1 MQVVDVGEERWLEFL
16 RRTQRAFQHGRR
28 TTEADLA
35 PRRERFA
42 RQRLSGVIDDGRLVA
57 TFRSWDAPVTVPGAS
72 VVTDMVSSVTVE
84 PTRRRRG
91 LLTAMMTADLTR
103 AHGAGTVMAMLL
115 ASEAS
120 IYGRFGFGVAS
131 EMVDWRVTLPA
142 PLGHLPPGADDV
154 RVELAEDADLLEI
167 APAVHAAARTG
178 QPGAWAM
185 EAGAWRIMLGAVEVP
200 GEDADRLRPALVA
213 HAGGRVVGYARY
225 RLPETYEQNQFRSEL
240 TVDDLAATG
249 PAALAALWRQLLS
262 MDLVATV
269 TAEHRPSGDLL
280 PELLADRR
288 RAFPVERSDCYWVRL
303 LDVGAALAARRWS
316 APVDVVVEVTDP
328 LGLSGGRW
336 RVSVADVAT
345 GGPAAAAPLGAGAAG
360 EGAGTAGRT
369 TIPAAPGLPAEVTAT
384 GAPPDVTLDV
394 ATLSATYLGE
404 TPLARL
410 HAVGRV
416 VEHAPGS
423 VRRLSAALL
432 WEATTSPTLH
442 GF

>member
-1 MQVVDVGEERWLEFL
+1 MPENPAPVTLVDVGEDRWLEFL
-16 RRTQRAFQHGRR
+16 RRTDRAFQGTR
-28 TTEADLA
+28 TMGEADLE

-42 RQRLSGVIDDGRLVA
+42 RQRLSGIDDGGRLVA
-57 TFRSWDAPVTVPGAS
+57 TFRTWDADVTVPGAT

-91 LLTAMMTADLTR
+91 HLTTMMTADLTR
-103 AHGAGTVMAMLL
+103 ARQAGTVMAMLL

-120 IYGRFGFGVAS
+120 IYGRFGFGAAS
-131 EMVDWRVTLPA
+131 EMVDWHVTLPA
-142 PLGHLPPGADDV
+142 PLGHLPPGTDDV
-154 RVELAEDADLLEI
+154 RVELVEDADLLQI
-167 APAVHAAARTG
+167 APAVHAAARPG

-185 EAGAWRIMLGAVEVP
+185 DAGAWRIVLGAVALP

-213 HAGGRVVGYARY
+213 HLGDEVVGYARY
-225 RLPETYEQNQFRSEL
+225 RLPETYERNQFRSEL
-240 TVDDLAATG
+240 ALDDLVATG
-249 PAALAALWRQLLS
+249 PAALAALWRQVLS
-262 MDLVATV
+262 LDLVATV
-269 TAEHRPSGDLL
+269 KAEHRPVGDLL

-316 APVDVVVEVTDP
+316 APVDAVVEVTDP

-336 RVSVADVAT
+336 RVRVADES
-345 GGPAAAAPLGAGAAG
+345 GGGAGGAAG
-360 EGAGTAGRT
+360 AVGAAGGPT
-369 TIPAAPGLPAEVTAT
+369 APGLAAEVTAT
-384 GAPPDVTLDV
+384 DAPPDVELDV
-394 ATLSATYLGE
+394 ATLSSTYLGE
-404 TPLARL
+404 TPLGRL

-416 VEHAPGS
+416 VEHAPGA

>member
-1 MQVVDVGEERWLEFL
+1 MAENPAPVTLVELGEDRWLEFL
-16 RRTQRAFQHGRR
+16 RRTARAFQSTRT

-42 RQRLSGVIDDGRLVA
+42 HHRLSGIDEGGRLVA
-57 TFRSWDAPVTVPGAS
+57 TFRTWDADVAVPGAS

-91 LLTAMMTADLTR
+91 HLTTMMSADLAR
-103 AHGAGTVMAMLL
+103 AREAGTTMAMLL

-131 EMVDWRVTLPA
+131 EAVDWHVTLPA
-142 PLGHLPPGADDV
+142 PLGHLPPGTDDV
-154 RVELAEDADLLEI
+154 RVELVEDADLLDV
-167 APAVHAAARTG
+167 APAVHAAARAG

-185 EAGAWRIMLGAVEVP
+185 EDGSWKIMLGAVEVP

-213 HAGGRVVGYARY
+213 YEGGRAVGYARY
-225 RLPETYEQNQFRSEL
+225 RLPETYERNQFRSEL

-249 PAALAALWRQLLS
+249 PAALAALWRQLLA

-269 TAEHRPSGDLL
+269 KAPHRPAGDLL

-316 APVDVVVEVTDP
+316 APVDVVVEVTDRT
-328 LGLSGGRW
+328 GLSGGRW
-336 RVSVADVAT
+336 RVAVADVA
-345 GGPAAAAPLGAGAAG
+345 AGAAVDSAAAG
-360 EGAGTAGRT
+360 GPGA
-369 TIPAAPGLPAEVTAT
+369 PDAPGLAAEVTAT

-394 ATLSATYLGE
+394 ATLSAAYLGE

-410 HAVGRV
+410 HLTGRA
-416 VEHAPGS
+416 VEHAPGA
-423 VRRLSAALL
+423 VRRLGAAMA
-432 WEATTSPTLH
+432 WEPTTSPTLH

>member
-1 MQVVDVGEERWLEFL
+1 MPENPAAATLVDVGEDRWLEFL
-16 RRTQRAFQHGRR
+16 RRTGRAFQHART
-28 TTEADLA
+28 TTEADLE

-42 RQRLSGVIDDGRLVA
+42 RQRLSGVDDGGRLVA
-57 TFRSWDAPVTVPGAS
+57 TFRSWDTDVTVPGGS

-103 AHGAGTVMAMLL
+103 ARGAGTAMAMLL

-120 IYGRFGFGVAS
+120 IYGRFGFGAAS
-131 EMVDWRVTLPA
+131 EMVDWTVTLPA

-154 RVELAEDADLLEI
+154 RVELAEDADLLDL
-167 APAVHAAARTG
+167 APAVHEAARAG

-185 EAGAWRIMLGAVEVP
+185 DDMNWKILLGAVELP

-213 HAGGRVVGYARY
+213 YDGDRVVGYARY

-240 TVDDLAATG
+240 TLDDLAATS
-249 PAALAALWRQLLS
+249 PAALAALWRQVLS
-262 MDLVATV
+262 LDLVVTV
-269 TAEHRPSGDLL
+269 KAEHRPAGDLL

-316 APVDVVVEVTDP
+316 APVDVVVEVDDP
-328 LGLSGGRW
+328 MGLSGGRW
-336 RVSVADVAT
+336 RVRVADVST
-345 GGPAAAAPLGAGAAG
+345 GDPAAAVSAGAGAG
-360 EGAGTAGRT
+360 GAE
-369 TIPAAPGLPAEVTAT
+369 GLPAEVTT
-384 GAPPDVTLDV
+384 TDAPPDVELDV
-394 ATLSATYLGE
+394 ATLSSTYLGE

-416 VEHAPGS
+416 VEHAPGA
-423 VRRLSAALL
+423 VRRLGAALA